1 MTRSRTVI
9 LSVIACILLAMATGL
24 PRLGAAEAQ
33 GDFLRRHCIDC
44 HDAETAKGDL
54 DLTALSNDLEDS
66 GILATWIEIADAVSS
81 GEMPPKKAKTRPTAS
96 DRSAFTSA
104 LEKRLQAAA
113 AARRSE
119 SGRGRLRRLN
129 RVEFETALSD
139 LLGLPLRI
147 QDRLPADARKDGFTT
162 VGEALTLSATQ
173 MEAYLDVLDHVLD
186 QATVRI
192 PRPKTQTWRMSYKQ
206 THGFL
211 QQYRR
216 EGPHTPVEDGMAM
229 FGTELFAHFDA
240 TLEQFT
246 VPHAG
251 RYRVRVRARTL
262 RSEEPV
268 TLTVRAG
275 GKGRKESNHVPRWE
289 LTHQSIH
296 PGEPQTIE
304 WEGSLLRGHFLH
316 IYPSSLRKMRFVAG
330 EQNKQDEYKGPG
342 VVVQWVEV
350 EGPILESW
358 PPKSHELLWGD
369 AKLVPIPGAT
379 NNVDV
384 NAHLANPPD
393 RPIRPWTLWDP
404 KTKSWLQKEPEPG
417 KEEFAYIRVQVP
429 PPLTPQLKLAVDDP
443 RRLATRLLT
452 RFVPLAFRREV
463 EPEEIQ
469 PFIAM
474 AHRWLD
480 EGAGFEGA
488 MRTAYKLA
496 LTSPGFL
503 YQQAGFP
510 SGSNMEGLLTDAAL
524 AERLSFFL
532 WNSGPDQR
540 LARLAKAGELSEP
553 GSLRAEVDRLLDDPR
568 SQRFV
573 DDFLNQWL
581 DLRLIDFTAPDSDL
595 YPEYDPLLRWSLLAE
610 TRGFFREMLDK
621 DLGAANIVHSDFTM
635 LNDRL
640 AKHYGIKSVRG
651 FHMRRVALGPGTLRG
666 GLLTHGSVLKVT
678 ANGSTTSPVVR
689 GVWAM
694 DRIVGDPAE
703 PPPPGA
709 PAIEPDIRGA
719 TTIRQQLEKHR
730 ADPRCAGCHAHFDPV
745 GYALESFDVMGQQ
758 RGRYRILDPNKRD
771 VIVRYFSHKPSPL
784 KHIQGPKVETADKL
798 EDGFEFKDIR
808 DLKRHFAANPEGLA
822 RNLIER
828 LLVYSTG
835 ASLTYADRAAV
846 NQIVEKTRAGG
857 FGLRSILHEVVQ
869 NELFQMK

>member
-1 MTRSRTVI
+1 MTRFRTVH
-9 LSVIACILLAMATGL
+9 LSVLASVLLTLTASLTCH
-24 PRLGAAEAQ
+24 GAANARA
-33 GDFLRRHCIDC
+33 DFLTRHCVDC
-44 HDAETAKGDL
+44 HDADSTKGDL
-54 DLTALSNDLEDS
+54 DLTSLSDDLEDTAA
-66 GILATWIEIADAVSS
+66 LAAWIGIADAVAS
-81 GEMPPKKAKTRPTAS
+81 GEMPPKKAKRRPT
-96 DRSAFTSA
+96 SAEREAFVTA

-113 AARRSE
+113 AKRRSE

-139 LLGLPLRI
+139 LLGLPLRV
-147 QDRLPADARKDGFTT
+147 QELLPADARKDGFTT

-173 MEAYLDVLDHVLD
+173 MEAYLDALDRVLDL
-186 QATVRI
+186 ATVRV
-192 PRPKTQTWRMSYKQ
+192 PKPQTRAWRMSYKQ

-246 VPHAG
+246 VPHDG
-251 RYRVRVRARTL
+251 RYRVRVRARTI

-268 TLTVRAG
+268 TVTVRVG
-275 GKGRKESNHVPRWE
+275 GKGRKETNHVPRWD

-304 WEGSLLRGHFLH
+304 WEGSLLRGHFFH
-316 IYPSSLRKMRFVAG
+316 ICPSSLRKMRFVAG
-330 EQNKQDEYKGPG
+330 QQNKQAEYQGPG

-350 EGPILESW
+350 EGPIQESW
-358 PPKSHELLWGD
+358 PPRSHELLWGD
-369 AKLVPIPGAT
+369 ARLVPIPGAT
-379 NNVDV
+379 NNIDV
-384 NAHLANPPD
+384 NAHLALPPD
-393 RPIRPWTLWDP
+393 RPVRPWTLWDP
-404 KTKSWLQKEPEPG
+404 RTKSWLQKEPEPG
-417 KEEFAYIRVQVP
+417 KEEFAYIRVQIP
-429 PPLTPQLKLAVDDP
+429 PPLAPQLKLTVDDP
-443 RRLATRLLT
+443 KVAATRLLT

-463 EPEEIQ
+463 AAAGIQ
-469 PFIAM
+469 PFIDV
-474 AHRWLD
+474 AHRWID
-480 EGAGFEGA
+480 EGAGFESA

-503 YQQAGFP
+503 YHQAGLP
-510 SGSNMEGLLTDAAL
+510 SGSDRKGRLTDTAL

-532 WNSGPDQR
+532 WNSIPDER
-540 LARLAKAGELSEP
+540 LANAARAGKLREP
-553 GSLRAEVDRLLDDPR
+553 RTLRAEVDRLLEDPK
-568 SQRFV
+568 SERFV
-573 DDFLNQWL
+573 NDFLDQWL

-595 YPEYDPLLRWSLLAE
+595 YPEYDRLLRWSLLAE
-610 TRGFFREMLDK
+610 TRGFFREMLAK
-621 DLGAANIVHSDFTM
+621 DLSATNVANSDFTI

-640 AKHYGIKSVRG
+640 AKHYGIRGVRG
-651 FHMRRVALGPGTLRG
+651 FHMRRVALGPNSSRG

-694 DRIVGDPAE
+694 DRIIGDPAE

-730 ADPRCAGCHAHFDPV
+730 ADPKCAGCHAHFDPM
-745 GYALESFDVMGQQ
+745 GYALESFDVMGGQ
-758 RGRYRILDPNKRD
+758 RSRYRILDPKKRD

-784 KHIQGPKVETADKL
+784 KYIQGPTVETADKL
-798 EDGFEFKDIR
+798 EDGFRFEDIR
-808 DLKRHFAANPEGLA
+808 DLKRHFAADPEGLA

-828 LLVYSTG
+828 LVVYSSG
-835 ASLTYADRAAV
+835 ASVTYADRAEV
-846 NQIVEKTRAGG
+846 NQIVEKTRPSG

-869 NELFQMK
+869 SELFRMK